1 MSPSPKAET
10 QINLREP
17 LQKQQVTPVAH
28 GVAMELAATGQKPK
42 IRYQAPTTTEGA
54 LSTRAAN
61 LKNRIIFT
69 QDETN
74 IHEYIRRRLP
84 HRTLSEY
91 LTEQKPKKEEER
103 GEEQ

>member
-1 MSPSPKAET
+1 M
-10 QINLREP
+10 
-17 LQKQQVTPVAH
+17 AH

-54 LSTRAAN
+54 LSTRA

-74 IHEYIRRRLP
+74 IHEYIRRPLP

>member
-74 IHEYIRRRLP
+74 IHEYIRRPLP